1 MPDTSFT
8 DYVTT
13 IVSTWLNQ
21 ANKLVF
27 WGRRPNV
34 ATTTGSANAQI
45 LTLETGSLYSAGT
58 EADGD
63 EFVFLAGF
71 TNAAAMTLQV
81 LQPSGTNVARA
92 VQLNGAALTGGEV
105 IAGQPYRVTRK
116 STTWQLTSLAGT
128 AFGTSL
134 LQAAS
139 ATAARSV
146 LGLNEGMST
155 GSIVDAK
162 GDIITATA
170 DNTPVRKAVGTNGQ
184 ILVADSTQSDG
195 LIWTDYWRDPININ
209 PNNLID
215 QINEAALVTVAGG
228 GGGVRSID
236 GWTGGSS
243 AGSGTFKMQQVADPD
258 CASRKAIQLTVTT
271 ADASIAAGD
280 VYEIYTAVEGYDM
293 SSLGAGTSSAEKITV
308 LVEWKT
314 NVTGTYCV
322 SFRNNA
328 ANRSYVGTMVV
339 SDTSKHIY
347 SVTLTLDTSG
357 TWLYTNG
364 IGLYFGITLAAGATY
379 QTTAEVWAAGNYV
392 ATSSQANFM
401 SSTSNVAYLGRVHI
415 IPGNVVCAYK
425 PADIQR
431 ELAKAQRYYA
441 KSVSQGSAPG
451 GALGDG
457 DLRWIATG
465 AFNPDAFA
473 IWKYPVTMR
482 ATPTTTIYSP
492 ITGAGG
498 NCRNYNSGADE
509 AAAVVGAGTSH
520 LNIYNNSTGTAGH
533 QYGAYAVANA
543 RLS

>member
-128 AFGTSL
+128 AFGTTL
-134 LQAAS
+134 LQQ
-139 ATAARSV
+139 ATATATRAA
-146 LGLNEGMST
+146 LGLNDGMAT

-170 DNTPVRKAVGTNGQ
+170 DNTPVRKAVGSNGQ
-184 ILVADSTQSDG
+184 IIVADSTQSDG
-195 LIWTDYWRDPININ
+195 LIWTDFSKDPLNVN
-209 PNNLID
+209 PNMLID
-215 QINEAALVTVAGG
+215 QINEGALYTVNSAGTTQG
-228 GGGVRSID
+228 LDGWSGVVSVSGGV
-236 GWTGGSS
+236 
-243 AGSGTFKMQQVADPD
+243 FKMRQVADPD
-258 CASRKAIQLTVTT
+258 NAAKMCLEITCTT
-271 ADASIAAGD
+271 ADA
-280 VYEIYTAVEGYDM
+280 AVGATDLAYLFTDIEGYDS
-293 SSLGAGTSSAEKITV
+293 SSLSPGTASAGSIVTMLETRSLPAGVYGIRVTNSAGNRAYVSTFTTSGA
-308 LVEWKT
+308 
-314 NVTGTYCV
+314 
-322 SFRNNA
+322 A
-328 ANRSYVGTMVV
+328 AWQQHYL
-339 SDTSKHIY
+339 
-347 SVTLTLDTSG
+347 TLTLDTTG

-364 IGLYFGITLAAGATY
+364 TGVRVQICLMAGANY
-379 QTTAEVWAAGNYV
+379 QGSTGSWGATTNFGTA
-392 ATSSQANFM
+392 SQVNFL
-401 SSTSNVAYLGRVHI
+401 SSTSNIGYLRMHV

-431 ELAKAQRYYA
+431 ELAKAQRYLY
-441 KSVSQGSAPG
+441 VMGGSQWYGMG
-451 GALGDG
+451 LCYN
-457 DLRWIATG
+457 AT
-465 AFNPDAFA
+465 DAEFS
-473 IWKYPVTMR
+473 IPLPTMR
-482 ATPTTTIYSP
+482 AAPSFSYATATYTMNDG
-492 ITGAGG
+492 TGTNTASALSL
-498 NCRNYNSGADE
+498 SGSSNGVNTALIG
-509 AAAVVGAGTSH
+509 ATGSVGAWSATYRPLRLSGDSSGR
-520 LNIYNNSTGTAGH
+520 LRF
-533 QYGAYAVANA
+533 NA

>member
-81 LQPSGTNVARA
+81 LQPSGSNVARA

-128 AFGTSL
+128 AFGTTL
-134 LQAAS
+134 LQQ
-139 ATAARSV
+139 ATATATRAA
-146 LGLNEGMST
+146 LGLNDGMAT

-170 DNTPVRKAVGTNGQ
+170 DNTPVRKAVGSNGQ
-184 ILVADSTQSDG
+184 IIVADSTQSDG
-195 LIWTDYWRDPININ
+195 LIWTDFSKDPLNVN
-209 PNNLID
+209 PNMLID
-215 QINEAALVTVAGG
+215 QINEGSLYTVNAT
-228 GGGVRSID
+228 GVQGPD
-236 GWTGGSS
+236 GWTGNA
-243 AGSGTFKMQQVADPD
+243 AGGGVFKLRRIADPD
-258 CASRKAIQLTVTT
+258 NAARYVTEITCTT
-271 ADASIAAGD
+271 ADAAIGATD
-280 VYEIYTAVEGYDM
+280 KYEIYTSIEGYDLAQLAPGTA
-293 SSLGAGTSSAEKITV
+293 SAGKITIQFQF
-308 LVEWKT
+308 KT
-314 NVTGTYCV
+314 SVTGTYCIALQN
-322 SFRNNA
+322 SA
-328 ANRSYVGTMVV
+328 QNRAYIGTITV
-339 SDTSKHIY
+339 SDTSVHDY

-364 IGLYFGITLAAGATY
+364 VGCYIFFGLAVGSDFQASGGSW
-379 QTTAEVWAAGNYV
+379 QAGNYH
-392 ATSSQANFM
+392 ATSAQANFM
-401 SSTSNVAYLGRVHI
+401 SSTSNVAYLGRFHV

-431 ELAKAQRYYA
+431 ELAKAQRYYEKVGGTLQSFFIDWNA
-441 KSVSQGSAPG
+441 DAGSST
-451 GALGDG
+451 
-457 DLRWIATG
+457 TG
-465 AFNPDAFA
+465 AWTWNFRVE
-473 IWKYPVTMR
+473 KRT
-482 ATPTTTIYSP
+482 TPTMST
-492 ITGAGG
+492 
-498 NCRNYNSGADE
+498 SGAFTTVNTTGTLAQNASPQNCANFINS
-509 AAAVVGAGTSH
+509 AAAGRAY
-520 LNIYNNSTGTAGH
+520 IYNNTGS
-533 QYGAYAVANA
+533 YLVANA